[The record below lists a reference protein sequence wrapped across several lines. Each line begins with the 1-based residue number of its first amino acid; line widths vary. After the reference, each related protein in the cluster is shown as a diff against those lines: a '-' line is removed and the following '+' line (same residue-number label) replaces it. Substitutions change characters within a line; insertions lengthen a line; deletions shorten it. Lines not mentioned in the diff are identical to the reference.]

1 MLKEIFYINEYDS
14 FRNGYNSTLGGEVG
28 EPNISHADFS
38 GEKNPFYGKGHMISG
53 EKNPMYGKTFYD
65 VWVEKYGKEI
75 ADKKKEEWLKNK
87 RKKIAPCHL

>member
-1 MLKEIFYINEYDS
+1 MMLFSIKNLKES
-14 FRNGYNSTLGGEVG
+14 FKDRDYNGN
-28 EPNISHADFS
+28 
-38 GEKNPFYGKGHMISG
+38 KNPFYGKGHVVSG

-87 RKKIAPCHL
+87 RKKNGVNNNNNNEKI